1 MKSVVIILDRED
13 VRKLAAILRWGGTG
27 MRLSGDGTDDIII
40 VKGEPD
46 SQKTAGYACGLDAR
60 NGKIRKLILAD
71 GDAEVLVWDEKSHD
85 LVKADI
91 KPHNGVLDLRKLIN
105 NDET

>member
-1 MKSVVIILDRED
+1 MANVTVIPATRNIHTGI
-13 VRKLAAILRWGGTG
+13 RKDAVTKR
-27 MRLSGDGTDDIII
+27 
-40 VKGEPD
+40 
-46 SQKTAGYACGLDAR
+46 KTAGYACGLDAR

-91 KPHNGVLDLRKLIN
+91 KLHDGVLDLRKLIN
-105 NDET
+105 NET

>member
-13 VRKLAAILRWGGTG
+13 ILKLAAILRWGGTG
-27 MRLSGDGTDDIII
+27 MRLDDDTDDIEI
-40 VKGEPD
+40 VKGEAD
-46 SQKTAGYACGLDAR
+46 SRKTAGYACGLDAR
-60 NGKIRKLILAD
+60 NGKIRKLILSD

-91 KPHNGVLDLRKLIN
+91 KLHDGVLDLRKLIN
-105 NDET
+105 NET